1 MTLLSTALFVLDVDG
16 KSGCIKLRFID
27 VFKVLMFR
35 MQKHCH
41 LLEMHH
47 VILTSRKQFSF
58 LEVVRGDHLTVDNYC
73 KLFLT
78 HYKQVS

>member
-35 MQKHCH
+35 MQKHYH
-41 LLEMHH
+41 LLDMHH

-58 LEVVRGDHLTVDNYC
+58 LEVVRSDPLTVDNCC

>member
-1 MTLLSTALFVLDVDG
+1 MMLLSTALFVLDVDE

-27 VFKVLMFR
+27 VFKALMFHIQR
-35 MQKHCH
+35 HCH
-41 LLEMHH
+41 LLDMHH

-58 LEVVRGDHLTVDNYC
+58 LEVVRSDHLTVDNCC

-78 HYKQVS
+78 HSKRM